1 MFQIGGKMV
10 GPFLVI
16 WNFSNLLP
24 TDLFRLVILNVTGEL
39 IPENLLRLSVVLR
52 RRFWLVRFLHPRFN
66 DRRALVPEQ
75 GLSFGY
81 CVMQLV
87 EQFQVA
93 CYFVVASNSRAFH
106 EP

>member
-1 MFQIGGKMV
+1 M
-10 GPFLVI
+10 
-16 WNFSNLLP
+16 
-24 TDLFRLVILNVTGEL
+24 T
-39 IPENLLRLSVVLR
+39 PETVVLR

-87 EQFQVA
+87 KQFQVA
-93 CYFVVASNSRAFH
+93 
-106 EP
+106 